1 MKEPSSG
8 KTVPAVDNAMKLLR
22 HIASSSAPEGVATIA
37 RATGTNVS
45 TTFNILKTLARDSY
59 VTFDPETKTYKSGLG
74 LLSLAAPVLGAK
86 SHRSDPSPPGR
97 TRRRPPHSDC
107 PLAGHRDRSHCADR
121 QRPAATRSPCQCLA
135 WVPTAGAYRVGR
147 PLLCRPLQPV
157 ASRMR
162 SRIQSAH
169 LAICPGVRTLTGKM
183 CRTPGTQAML
193 LIRAICFSVCI
204 LPARWRL
211 MHRGKARF
219 GLSAIGIAAQT
230 PPETLTNAAIGL
242 RDAARKI
249 EQCLFGTDSHKG

>member
-74 LLSLAAPVLGAK
+74 LLSLAAPVLGAN
-86 SHRSDPSPPGR
+86 
-97 TRRRPPHSDC
+97 
-107 PLAGHRDRSHCADR
+107 
-121 QRPAATRSPCQCLA
+121 
-135 WVPTAGAYRVGR
+135 PTDLIR
-147 PLLCRPLQPV
+147 PLLEELAEDHRILIALWQVTETDRIVLIDSVPPQRVVHANVSHGSRLPV
-157 ASRMR
+157 LIGSVGRCYAARYNLSRAECEAGYNQLTW
-162 SRIQSAH
+162 QSAPGFDAYWQDVQDARDTGYAFDKGNLFLGLH
-169 LAICPGVRTLTGKM
+169 IAGALALDA
-183 CRTPGTQAML
+183 Q
-193 LIRAICFSVCI
+193 
-204 LPARWRL
+204 
-211 MHRGKARF
+211 GKARF